1 MPANID
7 LTGYADDNIIPYIL
21 SSNKENVLNNL
32 QGALQ
37 KVFHWFSTNHLVPNA
52 GKCHLLTSSK
62 TPVDIHVSNNVIL
75 IEEKVK
81 LLGVSLEGRLNFHF
95 HLNTLLKKASKK
107 YHTLARVCNSMNK
120 KKRRIIMNAFIASQ
134 FSYCPFLCMS
144 HSSFMNNRINKIQE
158 KSLRVVYKYEKISL

>member
-37 KVFHWFSTNHLVPNA
+37 KVFHLFSTNHLVANA

-62 TPVDIHVSNNVIL
+62 TLVDIHVSNNVIL
-75 IEEKVK
+75 IEEKV
-81 LLGVSLEGRLNFHF
+81 
-95 HLNTLLKKASKK
+95 
-107 YHTLARVCNSMNK
+107 
-120 KKRRIIMNAFIASQ
+120 
-134 FSYCPFLCMS
+134 
-144 HSSFMNNRINKIQE
+144 
-158 KSLRVVYKYEKISL
+158 